1 MCEVAREYARY
12 MLNSAAE
19 ECRFD
24 LKTLKTPSPVPER
37 RKSIL
42 KTSTE
47 KLRLKS
53 STDKKPTAVIKVS
66 QKVR

>member
-1 MCEVAREYARY
+1 
-12 MLNSAAE
+12 LNSAAE
-19 ECRFD
+19 ECKFD

-47 KLRLKS
+47 KLKLKT
-53 STDKKPTAVIKVS
+53 STDKRPDPVIKVS
-66 QKVR
+66 QQVR